1 MRYPGEVR
9 YYDPEPTLTQSV
21 FSGKPELTTWPYGGF
36 HLEAMDAHG
45 GWVGSAIDLA
55 RFASALQSTNQ
66 AAILDSESLS
76 LMFNRPE
83 STYYAYGWRVR
94 PMGKGSNWWSTGS
107 MPGSSAI
114 LYRRSDGLIWV
125 TLFNTQP
132 NSPGDEFLVDV
143 ITVMGQAAIMD
154 EIVWISVILLV
165 IIIGIGIFF
174 VLRRRK
180 RLHPHRREM

>member
-1 MRYPGEVR
+1 
-9 YYDPEPTLTQSV
+9 
-21 FSGKPELTTWPYGGF
+21 
-36 HLEAMDAHG
+36 
-45 GWVGSAIDLA
+45 
-55 RFASALQSTNQ
+55 
-66 AAILDSESLS
+66 
-76 LMFNRPE
+76 
-83 STYYAYGWRVR
+83 
-94 PMGKGSNWWSTGS
+94 MGKGSNWWSTGS